1 MSALSQ
7 HVVEINSKALNKDEK
22 KEASVPL
29 NGHVKTAVEHY
40 FDDLDGHMPEDLY
53 RMVLSE
59 MERPLFETVLQRCG
73 SNLSLASRVLGIN
86 RATLRK
92 KLCQYGIPH

>member
-1 MSALSQ
+1 MSALSK
-7 HVVEINSKALNKDEK
+7 HVVEIKPQAFNREERKP
-22 KEASVPL
+22 ASVPL
-29 NGHVKTAVEHY
+29 NGHVKAAVQHY
-40 FDDLDGHMPEDLY
+40 FDDLDGDMPEELY

-59 MERPLFETVLQRCG
+59 MEKPLFETVLQRCG

-92 KLCQYGIPH
+92 KLCQYGIAH